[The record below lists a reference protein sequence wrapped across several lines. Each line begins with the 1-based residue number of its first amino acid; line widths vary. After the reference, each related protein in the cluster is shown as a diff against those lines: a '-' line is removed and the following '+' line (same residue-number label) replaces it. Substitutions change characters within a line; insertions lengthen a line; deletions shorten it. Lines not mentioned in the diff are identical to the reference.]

1 MQRTAL
7 VTGASSGIGAA
18 VANLLCERGFDV
30 FGTTRSNNPVSQKF
44 QMISLNVDSDSSVLE
59 CVGKVL
65 SKNKRVDV
73 LVNNAGYALMAAAEE
88 TSIAEARAQFETNFF
103 GVARMVNAV
112 LPTMRKAG
120 TGRIIN
126 IGSLAGLTAIPF
138 SPFYCATKFAI
149 EGYSESLWH
158 ELKHLGISVTI
169 IEPGFVHTELT
180 RASRTA
186 SKLLSEYER
195 PRKRVADSMS
205 HAVERGILPERVAE
219 AVLRAVESRKPQL
232 RYRVGTDAQWLP
244 RLRSVAPWN
253 LYAAGVRRRFA
264 VDALR

>member
-18 VANLLCERGFDV
+18 VANLLCQRGFDV

-73 LVNNAGYALMAAAEE
+73 LVNNAGYALMGAAEE

-103 GVARMVNAV
+103 GAIRIVNAV

-138 SPFYCATKFAI
+138 SPFYCATKFAL
-149 EGYSESLWH
+149 EAYSESLWH

-169 IEPGFVHTELT
+169 IEPGFVRTELN

-195 PRKRVADSMS
+195 PRKRVAASMS
-205 HAVERGILPERVAE
+205 RAVERGIPPELVAK
-219 AVLRAVESRKPQL
+219 AVLCAVESQKPQL
-232 RYRVGTDAQWLP
+232 RYRVRTDAQWLP
-244 RLRSVAPWN
+244 RLRSVVLGICMPPGSAKSS
-253 LYAAGVRRRFA
+253 L
-264 VDALR
+264 

>member
-44 QMISLNVDSDSSVLE
+44 QKISLNVDSDISVLE

-73 LVNNAGYALMAAAEE
+73 LVNNAGYALMGAAEE

-138 SPFYCATKFAI
+138 SPFYCATKFPI

-158 ELKHLGISVTI
+158 ELKRLGISVTI

-195 PRKRVADSMS
+195 QKKRVADSMS
-205 HAVERGILPERVAE
+205 HVVERGILPERVSE

-232 RYRVGTDAQWLP
+232 RYRVGADAQWLP
-244 RLRSVAPWN
+244 RQRSVAPWN
-253 LYAAGVRRRFA
+253 LYAFGVRKKFA
-264 VDALR
+264 VDVLG